1 MYANQ
6 ILSRR
11 KSLPRQ
17 ADSTSCSYR
26 SRFSNTLEM
35 HPIPSKTSQG
45 TVEVPNRLG
54 SQERSNWIQSHL
66 MNAAIRFLLYG
77 FTYYLTLSSECFS
90 TFPHGTC
97 SLSVS
102 LWYLALEQVYVPR
115 WRSNLKLRYSKGRP
129 CRTQLFVIIGLAPS
143 MVEALIK
150 GTHTNRHPTVATPN
164 ATMHTR
170 SESNTLQQWAF
181 AGSFAITKAISVDF
195 FSFAY

>member
-1 MYANQ
+1 MRHKQCSRHAVHEVLKSKTCLFTYNAKSNLLRMQ
-6 ILSRR
+6 TKSYHDESRYQDRLIRLAVVIDPGSVIPWKCIRFQARTSRR
-11 KSLPRQ
+11 
-17 ADSTSCSYR
+17 
-26 SRFSNTLEM
+26 
-35 HPIPSKTSQG
+35 

-115 WRSNLKLRYSKGRP
+115 WRSNLKLRYSKGVQCTAQTIRDY
-129 CRTQLFVIIGLAPS
+129 RTSTFYG
-143 MVEALIK
+143 
-150 GTHTNRHPTVATPN
+150 
-164 ATMHTR
+164 
-170 SESNTLQQWAF
+170 
-181 AGSFAITKAISVDF
+181 
-195 FSFAY
+195 